1 MINVLL
7 VEDETLFAKSVLR
20 RLQKEGH
27 EGNIV
32 ATIADA
38 HRAITTVLPDL
49 LLLDIRLPD
58 GNGLDLLAEIRSRDD
73 VNWKSLP
80 VIVMT
85 AYGELDDAIA
95 AMKLG
100 ATDYLKKPVDLDD
113 LVLTIS
119 KVLATQQ
126 IKQQLTYSHVRDK
139 QALDAIEMIGTSK
152 ASVNVRHHLSRI
164 AQLVTNSSGSHPVM
178 LIRGET
184 GTGKDVAARLYHQLG
199 DWHMRPFVH
208 VDCASLPS
216 ELIEAELFGYE
227 RGAFTNAH
235 QTKVGLIEVAEGG
248 TLFLDEVGELTL
260 ALQAKLLNVIERR
273 VARRLGATKE
283 YPVPAHFVAATNRNL
298 DDMVTQGLFR
308 SDLYFRLNVL
318 ELELPRLSER
328 SEDIPLLAQHFIE
341 KIARRYGLKTPELL
355 QDALDSLL
363 LYSWPGNIRELQHVL
378 ERAVM
383 LCRDDQIN
391 ADDLILKMGISSRVE
406 KIVLP
411 MLNELEKMTL
421 DQVEKHLIERALQ
434 RTTNNVSQAAREL
447 GLTRMA
453 MRYRMDK
460 YKL

>member
-1 MINVLL
+1 MINILL
-7 VEDETLFAKSVLR
+7 VEDEMLFAKSVLR
-20 RLQKEGH
+20 RLEKEGYN
-27 EGNIV
+27 GNIV
-32 ATIADA
+32 STIADA
-38 HRAITTVLPDL
+38 HHSINTALPDL

-58 GNGLDLLAEIRSRDD
+58 GNGLDLLADIRFRDD
-73 VNWKSLP
+73 ASWKSLP

-85 AYGELDDAIA
+85 AYGELDDAIS

-126 IKQQLTYSHVRDK
+126 LKQQLTYSHVRDR
-139 QALDAIEMIGTSK
+139 QSVDAIEMIGTSQ
-152 ASVNVRHHLSRI
+152 AADNVRHHLGRI
-164 AQLVTNSSGSHPVM
+164 AKLVGNSSDSHPVI

-199 DWHMRPFVH
+199 DWHVQPFVH

-235 QTKVGLIEVAEGG
+235 QAKAGLIEVAEEG
-248 TLFLDEVGELTL
+248 TLFLDEVGELPL

-273 VARRLGATKE
+273 VARRIGATKE
-283 YPVPAHFVAATNRNL
+283 YPVLAHFVAATNRNL
-298 DDMVTQGLFR
+298 DRMVAEGLFR

-318 ELELPRLSER
+318 ELELPPLRER
-328 SEDIPLLAQHFIE
+328 NEDISLLAHYFIE
-341 KIARRYGLKTPELL
+341 KIARRYGLKPPELFG
-355 QDALDSLL
+355 DALQALQ

-383 LCRDDQIN
+383 LCRNDEILAN
-391 ADDLILKMGISSRVE
+391 DLVLKIDAPDKSNDIASPILNG
-406 KIVLP
+406 
-411 MLNELEKMTL
+411 LENMTL
-421 DQVEKHLIERALQ
+421 DEVEKYLIERTLQ
-434 RTTNNVSQAAREL
+434 RTANNVSQAARAL